1 MKDVR
6 KAVEKQTRRMI
17 EKNPRYKRT
26 RAFWQSLYEMRDW
39 WGVMLPLSAWVG
51 WRTYRKERRKVVE
64 QRHHA
69 QKTASTSPS
78 HQKKKNTQAKKQT
91 SKRVEK
97 PTEKRTEKPTKKRRR
112 FSLRR

>member
-64 QRHHA
+64 QRHRA
-69 QKTASTSPS
+69 QKATTTSPS
-78 HQKKKNTQAKKQT
+78 QPEKKQKQTKKQT
-91 SKRVEK
+91 K
-97 PTEKRTEKPTKKRRR
+97 KRTEKQTEKRRR
-112 FSLRR
+112 

>member
-39 WGVMLPLSAWVG
+39 WGVMLPLSA
-51 WRTYRKERRKVVE
+51 
-64 QRHHA
+64 
-69 QKTASTSPS
+69 
-78 HQKKKNTQAKKQT
+78 
-91 SKRVEK
+91 
-97 PTEKRTEKPTKKRRR
+97 
-112 FSLRR
+112 